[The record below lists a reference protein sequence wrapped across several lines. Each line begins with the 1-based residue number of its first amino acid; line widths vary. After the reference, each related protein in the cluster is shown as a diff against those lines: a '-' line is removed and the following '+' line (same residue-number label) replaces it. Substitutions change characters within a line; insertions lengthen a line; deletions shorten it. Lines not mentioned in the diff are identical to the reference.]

1 MGLSDGCCL
10 VGRPGY
16 GHFLGQKGKLPSGM
30 LLMLKQRW
38 SHGPCVSLLT
48 QRPHFISLCRCQ
60 QHRRLVTDPATC
72 LKVQVTLFT
81 LIFVHFCLLSFPLN
95 PSVNP
100 TEKSYSDVA
109 SVSKIK
115 LLLLVSWKRSKAGI
129 KIEALGFLLKLE
141 YLKNVIYKKNLHPNC
156 FVSLSLTLGPLPGQ
170 ATARIQTP
178 RWTESE
184 AALRCAEHGRSGGP
198 APGLTL
204 PPHGCSRRASG

>member
-1 MGLSDGCCL
+1 M
-10 VGRPGY
+10 
-16 GHFLGQKGKLPSGM
+16 
-30 LLMLKQRW
+30 
-38 SHGPCVSLLT
+38 
-48 QRPHFISLCRCQ
+48 
-60 QHRRLVTDPATC
+60 
-72 LKVQVTLFT
+72 
-81 LIFVHFCLLSFPLN
+81 
-95 PSVNP
+95 
-100 TEKSYSDVA
+100 A

-115 LLLLVSWKRSKAGI
+115 LLLVSWKRSKAGI

-184 AALRCAEHGRSGGP
+184 ATLRCAEHGRSGGP